1 MGKRKTDAAIPVLF
15 RKLGMRGTTSIPFH
29 YWNAARGMADLN
41 GEEAAVQ
48 EGWDFLGRL
57 PEMGRVYE

>member
-1 MGKRKTDAAIPVLF
+1 
-15 RKLGMRGTTSIPFH
+15 
-29 YWNAARGMADLN
+29 MADLN

-48 EGWDFLGRL
+48 ESWDFWGRL

>member
-1 MGKRKTDAAIPVLF
+1 
-15 RKLGMRGTTSIPFH
+15 
-29 YWNAARGMADLN
+29 MADLN

>member
-1 MGKRKTDAAIPVLF
+1 
-15 RKLGMRGTTSIPFH
+15 
-29 YWNAARGMADLN
+29 MADLN

-57 PEMGRVYE
+57 LEMGRVYE